1 MSKQGLWT
9 LGKALWAKVIGRKF
23 VRDVGVLT
31 IANLLGAPLSFLQ
44 GILVARWLGPELYG
58 IAALVMSYPAL
69 VYTFF
74 DARSAEASVK
84 YLSEFHAAGDR
95 ESALA
100 MCQLGYIIDLAIA
113 TLAFL
118 LVLVTASWAAQAVA
132 HQPESAG
139 LIVVYAAAF
148 IPQALV
154 GTSQAVITTLGK
166 FPLRAGIDSLI
177 KILRVLLVL
186 GLVLANWQVAGVIWG
201 SVLATGATGLLYGIM
216 GWRLIYH
223 HWGAFP
229 LQGKWQNLKGRRR
242 EIFHFLFYNELN
254 ALLGMIPKQV
264 DVLLLGYFRNP
275 TEVGYY
281 KLAKSLSS
289 LVNYLVKPL
298 QSVTYPELAR
308 LWSLGDRQALIQ
320 RVQRLALRVG
330 IPLAVTVMAS
340 TCLIPLVLPSILG
353 AAYLPAITA
362 TQLFFIGSA
371 IWLAFF
377 WLRPLF
383 LAMGK
388 MRFWVSN
395 SAVVVTLTLL
405 GFAVAIPT
413 WGYLGLAWVWL
424 IVGGLGGHLLA
435 TAYFLHTWKMTNGYS
450 EEPK

>member
-1 MSKQGLWT
+1 MSKQELWT
-9 LGKALWAKVIGRKF
+9 VFKALWAKVIGRKF

-58 IAALVMSYPAL
+58 IAALVMSYPGL
-69 VYTFF
+69 IYTFF

-100 MCQLGYIIDLAIA
+100 MCKLGYIIDLAIA

-118 LVLVTASWAAQAVA
+118 VVLVTASWAAQAVA
-132 HQPESAG
+132 DQAESTG

-166 FPLRAGIDSLI
+166 FPLLAGIDSLI

-201 SVLATGATGLLYGIM
+201 SAIATGVTGLLYGIM
-216 GWRLIYH
+216 GWGLIYC
-223 HWGAFP
+223 HWGALP

-242 EIFHFLFYNELN
+242 EIFSFLFYNELN
-254 ALLGMIPKQV
+254 ALLGMIPKQL

-281 KLAKSLSS
+281 KLAKSLSN

-308 LWSLGDRQALIQ
+308 LWSLGDRQALLQ
-320 RVQRLALRVG
+320 RVQRLAFRVG

-340 TCLIPLVLPSILG
+340 TCLIPWVLPSLLG
-353 AAYLPAITA
+353 TAYLPAVTA

-383 LAMGK
+383 LAMGE

-395 SAVVVTLTLL
+395 SAVVVTLTVL

-424 IVGGLGGHLLA
+424 IVGGVGGHLFA
-435 TAYFLHTWKMTNGYS
+435 TVYFLHTWKTTNGYS
-450 EEPK
+450 EESK

>member
-9 LGKALWAKVIGRKF
+9 LVKALWAKVIGRKF

-31 IANLLGAPLSFLQ
+31 IANLLVAPLSFLQ

-100 MCQLGYIIDLAIA
+100 MCKLGYIIDLAIA

-118 LVLVTASWAAQAVA
+118 VVLVTASWAAQAVA
-132 HQPESAG
+132 HQAESTG

-154 GTSQAVITTLGK
+154 GTSQSVITTLGK
-166 FPLRAGIDSLI
+166 FPLLAGIDSLI
-177 KILRVLLVL
+177 KILRVILVL

-201 SVLATGATGLLYGIM
+201 SAIATGVTGLLYGII
-216 GWRLIYH
+216 GWGLIYRY
-223 HWGAFP
+223 WGALP

-242 EIFHFLFYNELN
+242 EIFSFLFYNELN

-308 LWSLGDRQALIQ
+308 LWSLGDRQALLQ

-330 IPLAVTVMAS
+330 IPLAVTVIAS
-340 TCLIPLVLPSILG
+340 TSLIPLVLPSMLG
-353 AAYLPAITA
+353 AAYLPAVSV

-383 LAMGK
+383 LAMGE
-388 MRFWVSN
+388 MRFWVIN

-435 TAYFLHTWKMTNGYS
+435 TVYFLHTWKMTNGYS
-450 EEPK
+450 EESK